1 MTGFL
6 QVAAVLSL
14 IYFASL
20 NAGYAVLTLLSVKRL
35 GRYVARVSSLYADE
49 IIGSTSGLPI
59 SLLVP
64 AYNEAASIVASVR
77 SFLGLR
83 YPDYEIV
90 VVNDGSTDDT
100 FDRLRTAYDL
110 VPAIRTATS
119 EMPTAEIRGVY
130 RSRIHPALWLLDKS
144 NGGKADALNAAINY
158 ARNPLVCAL
167 DADTLLEEDALVRIA
182 RPFLE
187 DHRTVAA
194 GGIVRVVN
202 GCDVEAGVVTH
213 THFPRSIAARFQVV
227 EYFRAF
233 LAGRVGWDALGANL
247 IISGAFGV
255 FRRTAVVDIG
265 GYATDT
271 VGEDMELV
279 VRLHRYNR
287 ERRRAY
293 RIVFIPD
300 PVAWTEAPTRWRE
313 LGRQRD
319 RWQRGLA
326 QTLVRHRRMFLNPRY
341 GPPGL
346 LAFPFFAVFE
356 LAGPVFE
363 TAGYVTFLLAITTGH
378 ASPMYIVAFLALSI
392 FLGSALSLAAIALE
406 EASFRRYASRRDL
419 ARMLAAG
426 LIETFGYRQLNTW
439 WRLRGLMSAV
449 RRNQSWGA
457 MTRSGF
463 EAHATGAASES
474 AAAEG
479 TVGNLR
485 SAPRRS

>member
-6 QVAAVLSL
+6 DIAAILALLYFAALNVGYATLTVLSMR
-14 IYFASL
+14 
-20 NAGYAVLTLLSVKRL
+20 RL
-35 GRYVARVSSLYADE
+35 RRYVARVSSLYGDE
-49 IIGSTSGLPI
+49 LISSTTGLPI

-64 AYNEAASIVASVR
+64 AYNEEATIVESVR
-77 SFLGLR
+77 SFLGLK

-90 VVNDGSTDDT
+90 VVNDGSRDATL
-100 FDRLRTAYDL
+100 DRLRSSYELIPAVRITTSDLGTAD
-110 VPAIRTATS
+110 V
-119 EMPTAEIRGVY
+119 RGIY
-130 RSRIHPALWLLDKS
+130 RSRLHPALWVIDKE
-144 NGGKADALNAAINY
+144 NGGKADALNAAINH

-202 GCDVEAGVVTH
+202 GSEVNGGVVTT
-213 THFPRSIAARFQVV
+213 THFPRRLAARFQVV

-233 LAGRVGWDALGANL
+233 LAGRVGWDSVGANL

-255 FRRTAVVDIG
+255 FRRGAVAEIG

-279 VRLHRYNR
+279 VRLHRRYR
-287 ERRRAY
+287 ESQRPY
-293 RIVFIPD
+293 RVVFIPD
-300 PVAWTEAPTRWRE
+300 PVAWTEAPVSWRD

-326 QTLVRHRRMFLNPRY
+326 QTLVRHRRMLLNPRY
-341 GPPGL
+341 GTPGL
-346 LAFPFFAVFE
+346 LAFPYFTVFE

-363 TAGYVTFLLAITTGH
+363 TAGYFTFVLAIATGH
-378 ASPMYIVAFLALSI
+378 ASALYITAFLALSI

-419 ARMLAAG
+419 IRMLAIG

-439 WRLRGLMSAV
+439 WRLRGLFSAM
-449 RRNQSWGA
+449 RHNQAWGP
-457 MTRSGF
+457 MTRRGF
-463 EAHATGAASES
+463 QTGSVGASQD
-474 AAAEG
+474 AEP
-479 TVGNLR
+479 VGNLR
-485 SAPRRS
+485 SA